1 MRRKTIIKPITIKG
15 IGLHT
20 GEPCSMTFKP
30 SQEGG
35 IKFLRTDVKDAEPIL
50 ALAEKV
56 SSTMRGT
63 NLSNGKQQVH
73 TVEHVLSAAN
83 GLGIT
88 DMTVEMDGPEP
99 PIMDGSSLPY
109 AQAIAE
115 AGFRE
120 LEQEASV
127 LTLNKDIEY
136 KEGDIVYIAKPA
148 QKLTVTFLYLRNHP
162 LVNRQ
167 EYTFEYSEEGY
178 LKEIAPART
187 FGFEEEIAFL
197 QANGLAKGGRIDNC
211 VVIKKDGFSVPLR
224 FNDEMVRHKI
234 LDLFGDLKL
243 TGKIL
248 GPMHIVCHCG
258 GHKTNV
264 EFAKMLLKQCEE

>member
-1 MRRKTIIKPITIKG
+1 MKRKTIINPTSING

-20 GEPCSMTFKP
+20 GKPCSMTFKP
-30 SQEGG
+30 AGEGY
-35 IKFLRTDVKDAEPIL
+35 ISFLRSDIKDARPIA
-50 ALAEKV
+50 ALAENV
-56 SSTMRGT
+56 CSTMRGT
-63 NLSNGKQQVH
+63 NLSNGKEQVH

-88 DMTVEMDGPEP
+88 DLLVEMDGPEP
-99 PIMDGSSLPY
+99 PIMDGSALPY
-109 AQAIAE
+109 AQALAQ

-120 LEQEASV
+120 LPQEASV
-127 LTLNKDIEY
+127 LKLNKDIEY
-136 KEGDIVYIAKPA
+136 KEGDISYTAKPA
-148 QKLTVTFLYLRNHP
+148 DKLSITFLYLRNHP

-224 FNDEMVRHKI
+224 FRDEMVRHKI
-234 LDLFGDLKL
+234 LDLLGDLKL

-248 GPMHIVCHCG
+248 GPMSLVCHCG